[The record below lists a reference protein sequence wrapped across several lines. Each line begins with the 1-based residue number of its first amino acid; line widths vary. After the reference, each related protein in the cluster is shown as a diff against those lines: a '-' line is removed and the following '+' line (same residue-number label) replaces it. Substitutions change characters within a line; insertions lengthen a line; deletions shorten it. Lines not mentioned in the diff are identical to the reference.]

1 MDVFFILASA
11 AIAAGCFILWR
22 REAGRAQ
29 NLERTAQAERAQAA
43 SLLET

>member
-29 NLERTAQAERAQAA
+29 SLERTALAARAPGA
-43 SLLET
+43 SLL